1 MFAFSFFASNC
12 AFAYEFVQASTEI
25 PKKDKTTVN
34 YVDDQKPIQGSVLE
48 DSKFPDRKEFAIP
61 NIFDAMLIKRIEETN
76 AAEAAAQKTN
86 PAPAKKEITID
97 SKELEYFDD
106 TGELEAAGNV
116 VINSGPDNTVTSDR
130 AVYDKNSNIIKLFG
144 NVILRRGENVASG
157 EYMVIDL
164 NEENA
169 LMDAPTI
176 AVGPLIRIRAQEAY
190 AYTDRFEAVNGS
202 VELAKKI
209 EMCLKSSRFNSY
221 DKMLI
226 QDEDVSF
233 DLKKE
238 RLSSYKIKAKEII
251 IEPKKDHDSLILKNA
266 DLYYKKLK
274 VVTLG
279 SLELFSDK
287 EMNYTEVNVPIDVG
301 SLDDFGTYFGMG
313 YIFKLPTGASLKVS
327 PALVYD
333 HEIGIGV
340 LGSLKTKRLTL
351 DAAWATSSENLIL
364 DGEYKIIGPLRAE
377 FGRHAYKDEWFLG
390 SNRAGHIA
398 QLVYDDSY
406 RVKDLDA
413 NFRHRIT
420 AGYASDYVAKHQEDN
435 NDGTMR
441 LRGQSELSKNLFK
454 VSNKEQDMSLEMG
467 IFGQTAAT
475 VYGTGETTAL
485 VRGGPWIHSR
495 VKNWKSNI
503 AYAFGGFHGKSPF
516 EFDEY
521 TYGKSSFSI
530 DESLMLTKHLSIGYR
545 GTISPLKDNSDN
557 DLFTE
562 NRFYVIAGP
571 DDIKVAF
578 SYDTI
583 RENAYLDFMFLLGT
597 DNTGITY
604 EKLTIKDPDKLRK
617 KEPGFMKDWQYRK
630 IKVPENL

>member
-1 MFAFSFFASNC
+1 M
-12 AFAYEFVQASTEI
+12 QATTEI
-25 PKKDKTTVN
+25 PKKDETKVN
-34 YVDDQKPIQGSVLE
+34 YVDDNKPLQGSVLDE
-48 DSKFPDRKEFAIP
+48 ASLSERKEFTIP
-61 NIFDAMLIKRIEETN
+61 NPLDVILLKKIEESN
-76 AAEAAAQKTN
+76 AAQNASPRPDSAS
-86 PAPAKKEITID
+86 KKSEITID

-106 TGELEAAGNV
+106 TGELEARGNV
-116 VINSGPDNTVTSDR
+116 IIKSGSDNVVTSDR
-130 AVYDKNSNIIKLFG
+130 AVYDKNANIIKLFG
-144 NVILRRGENVASG
+144 NVILRRGENVANG

-169 LMDAPTI
+169 LMDAPAI
-176 AVGPLIRIRAQEAY
+176 AVGTLIRIKAQEGY
-190 AYTDRFEAVNGS
+190 AYTDRLEAVNGN

-209 EMCLKSSRFNSY
+209 EMCLKSSGFGSY
-221 DKMLI
+221 NRMLI
-226 QDEDVSF
+226 QDEDISF
-233 DLKKE
+233 DLKKK
-238 RLSSYKIKAKEII
+238 RLSAYKIKAKEIV
-251 IEPKKDHDSLILKNA
+251 IEPKKDHDSLTFKND

-313 YIFKLPTGASLKVS
+313 YIFKLPTGASFKVS
-327 PALVYD
+327 PAIVYD
-333 HEIGIGV
+333 NEVGVGV

-364 DGEYKIIGPLRAE
+364 DGEYRFTNALRAE

-390 SNRAGHIA
+390 SNRAGHLA
-398 QLVYDDSY
+398 QLVYDDTY
-406 RVKDLDA
+406 NVKDLNA
-413 NFRHRIT
+413 NFRQRIT
-420 AGYASDYVAKHQEDN
+420 AGYASDYVEKKQEDN
-435 NDGTMR
+435 NYGTMR
-441 LRGQSELSKNLFK
+441 LRWQSELSKNLFK

-516 EFDEY
+516 DFDEY
-521 TYGKSSFSI
+521 TYGKSSFNI
-530 DESLMLTKHLSIGYR
+530 DESLMLTKYLSIGYR

-562 NRFYVIAGP
+562 NKFYVIAGP

-617 KEPGFMKDWQYRK
+617 KEPGLMKDWQYRK